1 MRLDSNFFHNKNSVD
16 LAKDLL
22 WKVIT
27 KITSNWVISWI
38 INEVEA
44 YREDDEA
51 SHTFG
56 WRKSQRNEVMF
67 KEAWHLYV
75 YFTYGMYYCMNIVS
89 EKSGYGAAVLIRS
102 VIPYKWVDLMIKN
115 RWKGNIKFEISNN
128 KFTPLI
134 KGARGILKNLCNWP
148 AKVCIA
154 YDITKKDNWINLL
167 EDNSIIFLEDVWYKV
182 PEINVS
188 KRIGISKWVEK
199 EWRFWF

>member
-22 WKVIT
+22 GKVIT
-27 KITSNWVISWI
+27 KITSNGVISGI

-56 WRKSQRNEVMF
+56 GRKSQRNEVMF
-67 KEAWHLYV
+67 REAGHLYV

-102 VIPYKWVDLMIKN
+102 VIPYKGEELMIKN
-115 RWKGNIKFEISNN
+115 RKWQGKDIKELSN
-128 KFTPLI
+128 
-134 KGARGILKNLCNWP
+134 GP
-148 AKVCIA
+148 AKVCLA
-154 YDITKKDNWINLL
+154 FDITKKDNGINLL
-167 EDNSIIFLEDVWYKV
+167 EDNSIIFLEDVGYKV
-182 PEINVS
+182 HKINVS
-188 KRIGISKWVEK
+188 KRIGISKGVEK